1 MNDISVETH
10 ESIDAARIAYL
21 KDQMD
26 VEDEEL
32 IYLNRILKLQYKR
45 RELIL
50 NRNTPSVI
58 IDDFLYQSDIN
69 DARNMNLLNKLG
81 IQHIINTCNISL
93 PKLITEKFNVLW
105 INIVDDSNKNIA
117 QYFHKTNDFLSSCK
131 QKNEKV
137 LVHCQMG
144 ISRSSSIILAYLIKY
159 HHDTLFNAY
168 DNLLNRHPFAAPNY
182 GFFIQLIR
190 YEKELHQIQ
199 TT

>member
-1 MNDISVETH
+1 MNDISAETH
-10 ESIDAARIAYL
+10 DSIDAARIAYL

-93 PKLITEKFNVLW
+93 PKLITEKFSVL
-105 INIVDDSNKNIA
+105 
-117 QYFHKTNDFLSSCK
+117 
-131 QKNEKV
+131 
-137 LVHCQMG
+137 
-144 ISRSSSIILAYLIKY
+144 
-159 HHDTLFNAY
+159 
-168 DNLLNRHPFAAPNY
+168 
-182 GFFIQLIR
+182 
-190 YEKELHQIQ
+190 
-199 TT
+199 